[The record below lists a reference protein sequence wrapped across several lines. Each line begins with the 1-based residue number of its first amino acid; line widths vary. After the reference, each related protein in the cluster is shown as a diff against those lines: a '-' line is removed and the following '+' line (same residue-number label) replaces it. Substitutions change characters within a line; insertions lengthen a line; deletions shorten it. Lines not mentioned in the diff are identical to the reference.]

1 MKYVVYYRVSTKQQG
16 KSGLGLEAQKMQV
29 TNFLKDGDTILN
41 EFTDIDSGKND
52 NRVNLKKAI
61 DHAKKND
68 AKLLIAKL
76 DRLSRNVSFI
86 FQLRDSKVD
95 FVCCDLPDANTL
107 TIGIFATMAQ
117 HEREIISK
125 RTKAALEVRKARGFK
140 LGTPKNL
147 TNEGRSKAWQTTRD
161 KATNNENNKRAAM
174 MICELYGT
182 MSLQAIADK
191 MNDGGFKTSTGK
203 AFHKTSVSR
212 IYKRYCLSK

>member
-1 MKYVVYYRVSTKQQG
+1 MEYVVYYRVSTKKQG
-16 KSGLGLEAQKMQV
+16 KSGLGLAAQKIQV
-29 TNFLKDGDTILN
+29 TNFLKDDDSILS

-52 NRVNLKKAI
+52 NRVELQKAI
-61 DHAKKND
+61 DHAKKNN

-86 FQLRDSKVD
+86 FHLRDSKVD

-125 RTKAALEVRKARGFK
+125 RTKAALQVRKARGYK

-161 KATNNENNKRAAM
+161 KATNNANNRRAAM

-212 IYKRYCLSK
+212 IYKRYCLNK